1 MHGEEKQ
8 AEVDLRGSAHRGTLE
23 LGWSHDVNASKKEGF
38 GPSDECG
45 LVSNDDIDVP
55 SSAGI
60 CLTCQAWRRGAV

>member
-1 MHGEEKQ
+1 M
-8 AEVDLRGSAHRGTLE
+8 
-23 LGWSHDVNASKKEGF
+23 GWPQDVNAEKKEGL

-60 CLTCQAWRRGAV
+60 CLTCQAWR